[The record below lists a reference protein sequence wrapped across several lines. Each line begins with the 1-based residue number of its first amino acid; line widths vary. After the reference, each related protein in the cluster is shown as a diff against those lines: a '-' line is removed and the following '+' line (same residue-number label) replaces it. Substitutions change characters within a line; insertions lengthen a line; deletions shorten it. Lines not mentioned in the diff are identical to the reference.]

1 MKIFPKKDT
10 IPLIIP
16 QIFFKDKYNN
26 LNSYIEMNPSMNIDE
41 NGNTIILVRC
51 VNYKKYSLKD
61 YTLYDEISN
70 SVYYIL
76 EGKINNDKLDIENFD
91 YKILNY
97 NYNLP
102 IFPTY
107 WKGLEDIRFINKD
120 TILVNIPE
128 LHEGGKPS
136 IFKAEIN
143 NNIIQNFT
151 ACKPNKV
158 AEKNWMPYLDNVTNI
173 NKVIYSLNPFIIKSI
188 ENDEFE
194 EIELSEELKK
204 KLEGY
209 HGSTNGIEINKYER
223 LFLIHINKEKTIH
236 RWLLFHTHSKTIVVS
251 EEFTFFKNSYI
262 EFSCSLNKYKN
273 RIFLTIGVND
283 NKAFIIETT
292 NEDILSTFTRNNEEK
307 YPTIVTM
314 LYDIRSMENNSIER
328 NRKLESYIDFS
339 KQFLLRLPFP
349 IVFFIDENPYV
360 YNAIFN
366 FRKELNLLDKT
377 YIYIQDFKKTY
388 FYKDLSRLEELQ
400 KIFHIKNGEIQHE
413 TPLYVILNNNKF
425 DCIDKTIQYNPFNS
439 SHFIWMDFGINHV
452 AQSTDKIFE
461 WINKVPDKIK
471 QLCINPYIENVDNK
485 HMFQYIFHHT
495 AGGLFTGSKENM
507 LRYSQLFKDKTQ
519 QIYTEDWYQIDE
531 AVMTMVQRENPDLFD
546 FFYGDYHGIVSNYIS
561 PVHNI
566 DLILKSAQKFIE
578 SNKTKE
584 AFHIVSYCCDY
595 FIERPQN
602 NELYFF
608 LYQNVIVNYY
618 HNNRLLLEKVIYL
631 INLKKKSNDPSD
643 IQNINT
649 FLENNKANIN
659 LYDNKESIC

>member
-1 MKIFPKKDT
+1 MIIFPKKNV
-10 IPLIIP
+10 IPIIIP

-151 ACKPNKV
+151 SCKPNKV
-158 AEKNWMPYLDNVTNI
+158 AEKNWMPYLDDVTNI

-194 EIELSEELKK
+194 EIELSEEFKK

-262 EFSCSLNKYKN
+262 EFSCSLNK
-273 RIFLTIGVND
+273 
-283 NKAFIIETT
+283 
-292 NEDILSTFTRNNEEK
+292 
-307 YPTIVTM
+307 
-314 LYDIRSMENNSIER
+314 RS
-328 NRKLESYIDFS
+328 F
-339 KQFLLRLPFP
+339 
-349 IVFFIDENPYV
+349 VFN
-360 YNAIFN
+360 
-366 FRKELNLLDKT
+366 
-377 YIYIQDFKKTY
+377 
-388 FYKDLSRLEELQ
+388 
-400 KIFHIKNGEIQHE
+400 
-413 TPLYVILNNNKF
+413 
-425 DCIDKTIQYNPFNS
+425 
-439 SHFIWMDFGINHV
+439 
-452 AQSTDKIFE
+452 
-461 WINKVPDKIK
+461 
-471 QLCINPYIENVDNK
+471 
-485 HMFQYIFHHT
+485 
-495 AGGLFTGSKENM
+495 
-507 LRYSQLFKDKTQ
+507 
-519 QIYTEDWYQIDE
+519 YT
-531 AVMTMVQRENPDLFD
+531 
-546 FFYGDYHGIVSNYIS
+546 
-561 PVHNI
+561 
-566 DLILKSAQKFIE
+566 
-578 SNKTKE
+578 
-584 AFHIVSYCCDY
+584 
-595 FIERPQN
+595 
-602 NELYFF
+602 
-608 LYQNVIVNYY
+608 
-618 HNNRLLLEKVIYL
+618 
-631 INLKKKSNDPSD
+631 
-643 IQNINT
+643 
-649 FLENNKANIN
+649 
-659 LYDNKESIC
+659 